1 MVFAPLPSQSRLA
14 SLVRRAAAL
23 ARLLLGA
30 VGSLA
35 APLLR
40 PVRALLRRLAAL
52 AAAERAEPAGRLVLT
67 GCATPF
73 FAPLPWA
80 QLPPPLHAS
89 PEAARLWSEAAG
101 RLQRFRAFLKRA
113 ARFCPEGEEQLRLQA
128 VAAFYLDFSAALLAA
143 STATQDGAAAAAAAV
158 PRLRAA
164 FVARLPTPPQ
174 PPALPPSELG
184 EEACERVWR
193 SLAAAEEEQRGAASA
208 SAAATATAASEEL
221 LVVDVWSALSYRRER
236 ATLVA
241 AALGWLLV
249 DCCRTLTGPQHP
261 QHPRRCA
268 PELLRLLQAG
278 VACFEQQ
285 AAPNWLSPLA
295 ALSLGLPQL
304 PQPRR

>member
-1 MVFAPLPSQSRLA
+1 MVFTLPRCQSRLA

-23 ARLLLGA
+23 ARLLLSA
-30 VGSLA
+30 VGALA
-35 APLLR
+35 EPLLR

-52 AAAERAEPAGRLVLT
+52 ATAARVEPAGRLVLT
-67 GCATPF
+67 GCSTPF

-80 QLPPPLHAS
+80 QLPPSLHAS
-89 PEAARLWSEAAG
+89 PEAARLWSEAAR
-101 RLQRFRAFLKRA
+101 RLQCFRSFLKRA
-113 ARFCPEGEEQLRLQA
+113 ARFCSEGEEQLRLQA
-128 VAAFYLDFSAALLAA
+128 VAAFYLDFCAALLAA
-143 STATQDGAAAAAAAV
+143 AAAQDAAAAV

-164 FVARLPTPPQ
+164 FAARLPSPPQ
-174 PPALPPSELG
+174 PAALPPSELG
-184 EEACERVWR
+184 EEACERIWR
-193 SLAAAEEEQRGAASA
+193 SLAAAEKEQRGAT
-208 SAAATATAASEEL
+208 SAAALEEL

-236 ATLVA
+236 ASLVA

-249 DCCRTLTGPQHP
+249 DCCCTLTGP

-268 PELLRLLQAG
+268 PELRRLLQAG

>member
-1 MVFAPLPSQSRLA
+1 MVFAPPPSQSHLA

-80 QLPPPLHAS
+80 QLPPPLRAS

-101 RLQRFRAFLKRA
+101 RLRCFRAFLKRA

-128 VAAFYLDFSAALLAA
+128 VAAFYLDFCAALLAA
-143 STATQDGAAAAAAAV
+143 AAAQDAAAAAV

-164 FVARLPTPPQ
+164 FAARLPTPPQ

-193 SLAAAEEEQRGAASA
+193 SLAAAEEEQATPA
-208 SAAATATAASEEL
+208 SAAALEEL

-241 AALGWLLV
+241 ASLGWLLV
-249 DCCRTLTGPQHP
+249 DCCRTLTGP

-285 AAPNWLSPLA
+285 AAPNWLSPLT

-304 PQPRR
+304 PRPRR